1 MKERDAALDKLRA
14 QQKDFTARLNAT
26 LQQVKD
32 FRFKE
37 RMGEAEKYVA
47 ELQQIGEAVKQYE
60 EEVRQSFV
68 QPASDLDCKKIS
80 FCENL

>member
-60 EEVRQSFV
+60 EEVRQSF
-68 QPASDLDCKKIS
+68 D
-80 FCENL
+80 